1 MTAKIFTPRPYQALI
16 TDHILN
22 VPRCAVWAGMG
33 MGKTSATLTAV
44 DALLLSNDAPTL
56 VIAPLRVAE
65 QTWPEEVYKWQHL
78 SGIRVSA
85 IVGNATERIRACR
98 TKADVYT
105 TNFENLPWL
114 AEYYG
119 DAWPFRNVVADEST
133 KLKSFR
139 LRQGGKR
146 AAALAKVAHTKVDRF
161 VELTGT
167 PCPSGLEALWGQI
180 WFLDRGQRLG
190 RTFQAFKD
198 RWFRPHPNG
207 FGYQPLSHAQ
217 EEVQNLLRDLCIT
230 IDAKDWLD
238 IKQPVVNN
246 IYLNLPA
253 TARRVYEDLEKEMF
267 ATLDSGHELE
277 AFNAAARTI
286 KCLQLANGACYVG
299 EGNKEF
305 SEVHD
310 QKIQAL
316 DEIIEEA
323 NGMPVLVAYHF
334 KSDLARLKKA
344 FPGGIDLG
352 SKDGLARAKK
362 GEGTVWFG
370 HPASMGHGVD
380 GLQYHSNQ
388 LVFFGHWWNLEERLQ
403 MIERIGPTR
412 QLQAGFERP
421 MWVHNLLMRGTVDEM
436 VLERVESKREVQDIL
451 LDAMKRRK
459 HAR

>member
-1 MTAKIFTPRPYQALI
+1 MTRKPFKPRPYQQLI
-16 TDHILN
+16 IDHILET
-22 VPRCAVWAGMG
+22 PRCAVWAGMG

-44 DALLLSNDAPTL
+44 EGLLLADDAPTL

-65 QTWPEEVYKWQHL
+65 QTWPEEVRKWSQL
-78 SGIRVSA
+78 GDIRTQP
-85 IVGNATERIRACR
+85 ILGTPKQRIDACR
-98 TKADVYT
+98 TRADVYT
-105 TNFENLPWL
+105 TNYENLPWL
-114 AEYYG
+114 VEYYG
-119 DAWPFRNVVADEST
+119 ESWPFRNIVADEST

-146 AAALAKVAHTKVDRF
+146 AAALAKIAHTKVERF
-161 VELTGT
+161 VQLTGT
-167 PCPSGLEALWGQI
+167 PCPSGLEALWGQM
-180 WFLDRGQRLG
+180 WFLDRGKRLG

-198 RWFRPHPNG
+198 RWFRPNFNG
-207 FGYQPLSHAQ
+207 FGSQPLPHAQ
-217 EEVQNLLRDLCIT
+217 AEIQGLLKDLCIT
-230 IDAKDWLD
+230 IEAKDWLD
-238 IKQPVVNN
+238 IREPIVNN
-246 IYLNLPA
+246 IHLNLPA
-253 TARRVYEDLEKEMF
+253 PARRVYEDLEREMF

-299 EGNKEF
+299 EGNKDW
-305 SEVHD
+305 SDIHD

-334 KSDLARLKKA
+334 KSDLARLMKA
-344 FPGGIDLG
+344 FPGGIDLA
-352 SKDGLARAKK
+352 SKDGLARAKR

-412 QLQAGFERP
+412 QLQAGMDRP
-421 MWVHNLLMRGTVDEM
+421 MWIHNLIMRDTVDEM
-436 VLERVESKREVQDIL
+436 VIERVNSKREIQDIL
-451 LDAMKRRK
+451 LEAMKRKK
-459 HAR
+459 HAH